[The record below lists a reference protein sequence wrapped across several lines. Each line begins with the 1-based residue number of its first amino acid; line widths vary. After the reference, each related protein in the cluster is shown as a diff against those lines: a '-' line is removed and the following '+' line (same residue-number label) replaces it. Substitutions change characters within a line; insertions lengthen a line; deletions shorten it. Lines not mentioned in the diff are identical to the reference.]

1 MGCVMERRILFTSPP
16 PPPLIDRVPDNLV
29 TVYTHFVVV
38 VVVSVSIGLRRVQ
51 ILGQIFR
58 CWQFFKA
65 EM

>member
-38 VVVSVSIGLRRVQ
+38 VVVSVSIGLRLSL
-51 ILGQIFR
+51 IHI
-58 CWQFFKA
+58 
-65 EM
+65 